1 MYGDKFKQATK
12 SLMSYCRENMG
23 YDSDPDV
30 HYVTDRTNANSML
43 GTTAHYQPD
52 NQVVTVYISNR
63 HPKDALRSLAHELVH
78 HSQNVRGDL
87 QNAQTEEG
95 YAQSDPH
102 MRKMEEEAYL
112 TGNMLFR
119 DWEDTCKSN
128 QTLNLN
134 LPSTIGENKM
144 SDQLNKLVAEK
155 VLAQLNEQGIEID
168 EGFFDRFMAKGK
180 GKLAGLGARA
190 KGALAG
196 FKGEPLPG
204 GEPQAAEAEAMFKSR
219 IPKAAKQINKIV
231 ADLVGDLEELGLAKD
246 ERIKNA
252 VSRLKGVQT
261 SFNDTAKAL
270 IPAVEDAVEDTPEK
284 EEEYDEDGK
293 PRSFRFDPAAFNP
306 LREDEEVE
314 EAKKPD
320 ADGDGVPD
328 WADKKPGKD
337 DNEDKKEKDGDD
349 DKEEKSDKSKV
360 PPQLRDHI
368 KKKVQEK
375 IEQKMNTILD
385 ESDCASKEDEDTV
398 NEEEVEEGRKYKDAD
413 PDKKY
418 GSMGDDHDRN
428 VADAAAKKEKDDNAA
443 AMARLRANPN
453 SYKVKGGSKKKKV
466 KENELAEIKKGQD
479 SIKNLNE
486 QRNQKLNDELM
497 KRLLK

>member
-1 MYGDKFKQATK
+1 MYGDKFKEATK

-23 YDSDPDV
+23 YDSDPHV
-30 HYVTDRTNANSML
+30 HYVTDKNNANSML
-43 GTTAHYQPD
+43 GTTAHYQPER
-52 NQVVTVYISNR
+52 QIVTVYISNR

-78 HSQNVRGDL
+78 HAQNVRGDL
-87 QNAQTEEG
+87 QNVQTEEG

-112 TGNMLFR
+112 TGNMMFR
-119 DWEDTCKSN
+119 DWEDTCKAN

-155 VLAQLNEQGIEID
+155 VIAQLNEQGIEID
-168 EGFFDRFMAKGK
+168 EGFLDRLMAQGK

-231 ADLVGDLEELGLAKD
+231 ADLVGDLEKLGLAKD

-261 SFNDTAKAL
+261 SLNDAAKAL
-270 IPAVEDAVEDTPEK
+270 IPAVEDAVEDAPEK

-314 EAKKPD
+314 EAAKPD
-320 ADGDGVPD
+320 FPDVDGDGDRKEPISK
-328 WADKKPGKD
+328 AQK
-337 DNEDKKEKDGDD
+337 DKKEKEGGD
-349 DKEEKSDKSKV
+349 DKEEKSDEKSDKDMSNV
-360 PPQLRDHI
+360 PEQLRKHVA
-368 KKKVQEK
+368 KKVQEK
-375 IEQKMNTILD
+375 VEKILQEKSYGITTSPKNDQSLTGRPLQGKDAKKPKEKATGVDFGAIKTHKMDDKKPGKPKRVGKGDGKGNFSTVQD
-385 ESDCASKEDEDTV
+385 V
-398 NEEEVEEGRKYKDAD
+398 NEEEIE
-413 PDKKY
+413 
-418 GSMGDDHDRN
+418 
-428 VADAAAKKEKDDNAA
+428 
-443 AMARLRANPN
+443 
-453 SYKVKGGSKKKKV
+453 
-466 KENELAEIKKGQD
+466 ENELTDIKKGQD
-479 SIKNLNE
+479 SINKLNE
-486 QRNQKLNDELM
+486 HRNKRLNAELM
-497 KRLLK
+497 RRLLK